1 MRLTLVV
8 PALAPVPAEALS
20 RLPALAR
27 IASYGSASATALDLD
42 AAVLEAAGASAE
54 TPIAPLA
61 ALGAGFDPGNDYVL
75 RADPVAF
82 IAGRDDV
89 LLAGRVDDLTHDE
102 ASSLVEVLNRHFEP
116 DGLVFRA
123 ARPDAWFVVARQ
135 SVPVATSSL
144 SAVQGPIQP
153 HLPHGDNGKHWRR
166 WLSEMQMLLHDHP
179 VNVAREAAG
188 GTQVTGIWISNGGVV
203 QEDAKLPT
211 MLIVAPQGPAGD
223 VARGLARSAGSVA
236 RPAPASFENVATT
249 ADALVV
255 ASPITGEDAL
265 AALARD
271 WLDPAVAALERGDI
285 GQLDVLIGGGGLT
298 SRWSAG
304 TPSWWR
310 RVRARM
316 GRP

>member
-8 PALAPVPAEALS
+8 PARAAVAAETLS

-27 IASYGSASATALDLD
+27 VASYGSASATALDFD
-42 AAVLEAAGASAE
+42 AAVLQAAGVSAE
-54 TPIAPLA
+54 APIAPLA
-61 ALGAGFDPGNDYVL
+61 ALGAGFDPGDDYVL

-89 LLAGRVDDLTHDE
+89 LLAGRVDDLTREE
-102 ASSLVEVLNRHFEP
+102 ASSMVEVLNRHFEP
-116 DGLVFRA
+116 DGLVFHA

-135 SVPVATSSL
+135 SVPVETSSL

-179 VNVAREAAG
+179 VNVEREAAG
-188 GTQVTGIWISNGGVV
+188 RTQVTGIWISDGGVV
-203 QEDAKLPT
+203 EELAKRPPLS
-211 MLIVAPQGPAGD
+211 IVAPAGPAGD
-223 VARGLARSAGSVA
+223 VARGLARNAGSVA
-236 RPAPASFENVATT
+236 APAPPSFVRPAAN
-249 ADALVV
+249 ADTLLVT
-255 ASPITGEDAL
+255 SPITGEDAL

-285 GQLDVLIGGGGLT
+285 GRLDVLIGGGNLT
-298 SRWSAG
+298 SRWSAA

-310 RVRARM
+310 RVRARL
-316 GRP
+316 GSP